1 MATYRSERP
10 LALIAAC
17 APASGHASTAHPLT
31 VGIPGVQQGVQTA
44 LVREGSGQV
53 QRTQALRS
61 WDLADQGLNGFAAMA
76 TWIGAKPTAKGVR
89 ASGVPPRGR
98 PV

>member
-1 MATYRSERP
+1 MLTYRSERP
-10 LALIAAC
+10 SALAAAC
-17 APASGHASTAHPLT
+17 APVSGHALAAHPHT
-31 VGIPGVQQGVQTA
+31 VGITGAPGTQTA
-44 LVREGSGQV
+44 LVRKGSSQV

-76 TWIGAKPTAKGVR
+76 TWIGTKPTAKGVR
-89 ASGVPPRGR
+89 ASGVPPRGK

>member
-1 MATYRSERP
+1 MLIYRSERP
-10 LALIAAC
+10 SALAAAC
-17 APASGHASTAHPLT
+17 APAPGHAIEAHPQT
-31 VGIPGVQQGVQTA
+31 VGITGAWRARTVLVQ
-44 LVREGSGQV
+44 GSGQV

-76 TWIGAKPTAKGVR
+76 TGVGTKRTAKGVR